1 MRRAKKS
8 EPAVTQ
14 SSLAKGL
21 LVLREVGRL
30 AGNDGAKLAEIARS
44 TGLNKATAH
53 RMLTEL
59 RRAGLIEHL
68 SPAATYR
75 LGQSVLALA
84 AEYHAS
90 LNLRESALRLL
101 RPLSAATGLT
111 AHLAIRDHDEVV
123 YIEKVESTSNVR
135 IASGVGWRGRLHSTA
150 LGKAMLAQGGSDLMD
165 LAIRAG
171 LTQLTARTIVA
182 QSALEIEI
190 ELTRNRG
197 FAVDD
202 LENQDD
208 VRCIGAA
215 VCDQNG
221 EPIAAISIS
230 GTTSQ
235 LPKKRIGSV
244 GVLVRDTARQLSEQ
258 LGYRV
263 D

>member
-1 MRRAKKS
+1 MANES
-8 EPAVTQ
+8 ETEVRT
-14 SSLAKGL
+14 SSLGKGL

-30 AGNDGAKLAEIARS
+30 AGSDGVRLADIARS

-53 RMLTEL
+53 RLLAEL
-59 RRAGLIEHL
+59 RRAGLVEHL
-68 SPAATYR
+68 LPAATYR

-90 LNLRESALRLL
+90 LNLRESALRVL

-123 YIEKVESTSNVR
+123 YIEKVESSSNVR
-135 IASGVGWRGRLHSTA
+135 IASGVGWRGSLHSTA
-150 LGKAMLAQGGSDLMD
+150 LGKVLLAYGGEDLME

-171 LTQLTARTIVA
+171 LARRTRRTIVTR
-182 QSALEIEI
+182 SALENEMRI
-190 ELTRNRG
+190 TRDRG

-215 VCDQNG
+215 VFDQNS

-235 LPKKRIGSV
+235 LPKKRVLSV
-244 GVLVRDTARQLSEQ
+244 GALVRDAARQLSEQ
-258 LGYRV
+258 LGYRGS
-263 D
+263 

>member
-1 MRRAKKS
+1 MHMVKNS
-8 EPAVTQ
+8 EPAVNQ

-21 LVLREVGRL
+21 MVLREVGRL
-30 AGNDGAKLAEIARS
+30 AGNDGARLAEIARS

-53 RMLTEL
+53 RLLTEL
-59 RRAGLIEHL
+59 RRAGLVEHI

-84 AEYHAS
+84 AEYHSS
-90 LNLRESALRLL
+90 LNLRESALRML

-150 LGKAMLAQGGSDLMD
+150 LGKAMLAHGGSNLMD
-165 LAIRAG
+165 LAIHAG
-171 LTQLTARTIVA
+171 LTKITSRTIVTR
-182 QSALEIEI
+182 SALEKEL
-190 ELTRNRG
+190 ELTRDRG

-235 LPKKRIGSV
+235 LPKKRIASV
-244 GVLVRDTARQLSEQ
+244 GALVRDSARQLSEL
-258 LGYRV
+258 LGYREA
-263 D
+263 